1 MTSPTL
7 GISACLTGAAVRHDG
22 GHRHARF
29 CTGELARFVTLQP
42 LCPEVAA
49 GLGVP
54 RPAMQLRQRQEGIRL
69 VERRSGEDHT
79 PALERWA
86 AETLPTLATLS
97 GFILMG
103 KSPSCGMARVR
114 GYNEDGSLRDAA
126 QQGVFARALQQHFPL
141 LPVEEAGR
149 LNDPVLRENFIARV
163 FVYHD
168 WQHTQ
173 PRTPAALIA
182 FHTRHKLQLLAHS
195 QQAYRALGKLLGN
208 LRTQALNALAE
219 EYIREMMAALA
230 TPARRGAH
238 VNVLQHIAGYFRGRI
253 DADERQAMQEQI
265 GAYLRGEVPLIVPVT
280 LLRQWLRRAP
290 DRYLAGQ
297 AYLHPYPDAL
307 GLRNSL

>member
-1 MTSPTL
+1 MTPPTV
-7 GISACLTGAAVRHDG
+7 GISACLTGAPVRHDG

-29 CTGELARFVTLQP
+29 CTGALARFVTLSP
-42 LCPEVAA
+42 LCPEVGA

-54 RPAMQLRQRQEGIRL
+54 RPAMQLRRQRDEVRL
-69 VERRSGEDHT
+69 VARRSGTDHT
-79 PALERWA
+79 GALQAWSA
-86 AETLPTLATLS
+86 SVMPTLATLS

-103 KSPSCGMARVR
+103 KSPSCGMTRVR
-114 GYNEDGSLRDAA
+114 CYDEHGTLRGLSEQGLFA
-126 QQGVFARALQQHFPL
+126 QALQRHFPL

-168 WQHTQ
+168 WQQSQ
-173 PRTPAALIA
+173 PLTPAALIA

-195 QQAYRALGKLLGN
+195 QHAYRTLGALLGN
-208 LRTQALNALAE
+208 LRARPLEMLAGD
-219 EYIREMMAALA
+219 YIQGLMAALA

-253 DADERQAMQEQI
+253 SADERLAMQEQI
-265 GAYLRGEVPLIVPVT
+265 DAYLRGEVPLVVPVT

-290 DRYLAGQ
+290 DRYLAEQ
-297 AYLHPYPDAL
+297 AYLQPYPDAL

>member
-1 MTSPTL
+1 VTPPTV
-7 GISACLTGAAVRHDG
+7 GISACLTGASVRHVG

-29 CTGELARFVTLQP
+29 CTDTLARFMTLSP
-42 LCPEVAA
+42 LCPEVGA

-54 RPAMQLRQRQEGIRL
+54 RPAMQLRRQRGDVRL
-69 VERRSGEDHT
+69 VARRTGSDHT
-79 PALERWA
+79 EALQAWSA
-86 AETLPTLATLS
+86 GVIPSLATLS

-103 KSPSCGMARVR
+103 KSPSCGMTRVR
-114 GYNEDGSLRDAA
+114 CYDEHGALRGQSEQGLFA
-126 QQGVFARALQQHFPL
+126 QALQRHFPL

-168 WQHTQ
+168 WQQAQ
-173 PRTPAALIA
+173 PLTPAALIA

-195 QQAYRALGKLLGN
+195 QSAYRSLGVLLAN
-208 LRTQALNALAE
+208 LRARPLESLAE
-219 EYIREMMAALA
+219 AYIQGVMAALA

-253 DADERQAMQEQI
+253 HVDERQAMQEQI
-265 GAYLRGEVPLIVPVT
+265 DAYLRGEVPLVVPVT

-290 DRYLAGQ
+290 DGYLAGQ
-297 AYLHPYPDAL
+297 TYLQPYPDAL